1 MYNQLTKKIRNIAM
15 TKSLPTVS
23 ISNYCAIPDQVAFVC
38 RHFPHMIPG
47 YHDHDCFEI
56 NYVQKGECINFVEGE
71 VIYMPEGSFILINT
85 ATFHTLYAPYEDS
98 VVYNILLDKEWIL
111 NIIKRYPLPE
121 TAVGR
126 FFSSVRG
133 ETFPTYVFSK
143 KSSSAIK
150 DILNYQCE
158 HRNEATILTEA
169 NILYCINSMMNEK
182 KAVMSDTQKSFDKT
196 MYVIES
202 YVNQNFNTV
211 TLESLAAHIGYSPAH
226 TGRLFKKYK
235 KKSFSAFVKELRIKH
250 AKYMLSFSSKPIS
263 EICEMVG
270 YEHPEHFCRTF
281 KSDVGISPKDYRQKT
296 TGAQRSTG
304 I

>member
-71 VIYMPEGSFILINT
+71 VIYMPEGSFIVINT

-98 VVYNILLDKEWIL
+98 VVYNVLLDKEWLLQTIQ
-111 NIIKRYPLPE
+111 RYPIPK
-121 TAVGR
+121 TDMGK
-126 FFSSVRG
+126 FFSMVSG

-143 KSSSAIK
+143 KSSDAIK

-158 HRNEATILTEA
+158 HRNEASILTEA
-169 NILYCINSMMNEK
+169 NILYCVNSMMNEK
-182 KAVMSDTQKSFDKT
+182 SSVMSSRQKSFDKT
-196 MYVIES
+196 MYIIES

-226 TGRLFKKYK
+226 TGRLFKKHT
-235 KKSFSAFVKELRIKH
+235 KKSFSSYIKELKLKH
-250 AKYMLSFSSKPIS
+250 AKYLLSFSTKPIS
-263 EICEMVG
+263 EISEIVG
-270 YEHPEHFCRTF
+270 YESPEHFCRTF
-281 KSDVGISPKDYRQKT
+281 KFDTGMSPKDYRQST
-296 TGAQRSTG
+296 TKPQ
-304 I
+304 